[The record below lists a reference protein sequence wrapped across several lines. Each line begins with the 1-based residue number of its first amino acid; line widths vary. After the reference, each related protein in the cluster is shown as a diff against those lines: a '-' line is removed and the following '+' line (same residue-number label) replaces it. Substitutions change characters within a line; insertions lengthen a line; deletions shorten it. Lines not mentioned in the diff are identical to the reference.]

1 MKQVQINTILPKN
14 TNSRIKCRIPLTK
27 ALRKS
32 FSWNASGKSRYS
44 TNMNQ
49 ETDFAAATILATASF
64 LKAYIAHNIRYLS
77 AAQAAVCCDVHLR

>member
-14 TNSRIKCRIPLTK
+14 TNSRIRCRIPLTK

-32 FSWNASGKSRYS
+32 FSWNASGKSRKPH
-44 TNMNQ
+44 MNQ
-49 ETDFAAATILATASF
+49 ETDFAAAATILATASF